1 MTVHCTSIK
10 DLWEKTSHLILIS
23 NLNFEYIHSQTR
35 KLGSAMPL
43 CLSQQSKFATN
54 SPISFIFNFWP
65 RDKSRFHN
73 KTSRHKKTSRFTFEE
88 KIHFGLGLLA
98 TDIASTKRRKRNFN
112 SVTKSLIPFA
122 VGGNVSVKSKLQ
134 LSPPPRAYPGHLTPL
149 PSRGGGNL
157 IIRVFRWVGNL
168 IPML

>member
-88 KIHFGLGLLA
+88 KIHFVLGLLA

-112 SVTKSLIPFA
+112 SVSGPWLSSNLFHFSTTAFAPRWKPIEIQANVCARYAYLLSSLIAFSYKQPF
-122 VGGNVSVKSKLQ
+122 KITK
-134 LSPPPRAYPGHLTPL
+134 
-149 PSRGGGNL
+149 
-157 IIRVFRWVGNL
+157 F
-168 IPML
+168 